1 VGTSDQ
7 HENGLRRPATPV
19 VAGVFFAIA
28 TGITVVTGISLLFP
42 GSVLDAMWRIKPQE
56 HEQLLR
62 AGMPA
67 SVGFVGLSAIMA
79 ITSVGAFLRRRW
91 GWWLMLVVFAVNGIG
106 DAIRIGSGAR
116 AEGVA
121 GVAVVVL
128 IFFWL
133 TRQHARDM
141 FDR

>member
-1 VGTSDQ
+1 
-7 HENGLRRPATPV
+7 
-19 VAGVFFAIA
+19 
-28 TGITVVTGISLLFP
+28 
-42 GSVLDAMWRIKPQE
+42 MWRIKPQE

-67 SVGFVGLSAIMA
+67 SVGFVGLSVIMA

-106 DAIRIGSGAR
+106 DAIRIGSGAP

-133 TRQHARDM
+133 TRRHVRDM